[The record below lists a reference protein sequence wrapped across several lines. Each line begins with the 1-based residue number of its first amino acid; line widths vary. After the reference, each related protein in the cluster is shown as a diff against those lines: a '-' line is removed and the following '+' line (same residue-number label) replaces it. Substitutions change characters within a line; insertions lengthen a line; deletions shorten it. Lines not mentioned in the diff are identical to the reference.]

1 MATLREEKEKNA
13 EREPPRTGHRS
24 IRGLVVVEDE
34 SYARRMLMER
44 NWGDREI
51 EDEKV
56 WSTVVVWWVCV
67 IERVKFWDW
76 MGQRP
81 VLGK

>member
-44 NWGDREI
+44 N
-51 EDEKV
+51 
-56 WSTVVVWWVCV
+56 
-67 IERVKFWDW
+67 
-76 MGQRP
+76 
-81 VLGK
+81 